1 MPAKLDEIHES
12 IRRKLSGKINPRT
25 KKPYTESEIWA
36 IAQAQYQE
44 WKKKNKMVEVF
55 TPITKSWTETIN
67 KETGEK
73 QRFIEVTVSGLK
85 EDRDGER
92 ISQEA
97 ILDMINQYK
106 SGKIPLMP
114 NHGQITPTG
123 ERLYRWQDMMGVWV
137 DAKQVGDN
145 LVAVAR
151 LNNAHPE
158 SELFWNYI
166 QEGMPIGFSI
176 GAKPIEAEEEE
187 VADTEPEIEKAR
199 GEGIGVGGE
208 RQGDGGA
215 DYCICPNCGYKET
228 HTKGIPC
235 SEKKCPKCGTPLKG
249 INKSLELKAK
259 VTNLEE
265 KRKQLG
271 MSVSEFYAAPR
282 DPPSS
287 SALPIFDAAH
297 VRNAMARFN
306 QTKFRSAEEKA
317 KAKRKIIAAA
327 KKFKINIGAFD
338 A

>member
-1 MPAKLDEIHES
+1 MPQKLDEIHDS
-12 IRRKLSGKINPRT
+12 IKRRLSGKINPRT

-36 IAQAQYQE
+36 MAQAQYQE
-44 WKKKNKMVEVF
+44 WKKKNKMIEVF

-114 NHGQITPTG
+114 NHGQVTPTG
-123 ERLYRWQDMMGVWV
+123 ERIYRWQDMMGVWV

-151 LNNAHPE
+151 LNNAHPDAD
-158 SELFWNYI
+158 LFWNYI

-176 GAKPIEAEEEE
+176 GAKPIEFIEEE
-187 VADTEPEIEKAR
+187 VETIEENTKPEIEKAR
-199 GEGIGVGGE
+199 
-208 RQGDGGA
+208 
-215 DYCICPNCGYKET
+215 
-228 HTKGIPC
+228 
-235 SEKKCPKCGTPLKG
+235 
-249 INKSLELKAK
+249 

-287 SALPIFDAAH
+287 SALPIFDEAH

-327 KKFKINIGAFD
+327 KKFKINIGAFEN